1 MTDYIQESEKN
12 SLTGRL
18 KELLTDISPFIDNA
32 SKDQKRKL
40 LSVLDDLR
48 KTNRRKHYR
57 KPCSITVN
65 YSIWGDAFNGLVK
78 DISAGGMFILSIETD
93 LEFSVGQEITV
104 NFPTHTKKQES
115 IKFPGKVAW
124 IVPKG
129 IGVKFKAED
138 QNLESIIESL

>member
-18 KELLTDISPFIDNA
+18 KELLTDIFHFINNA
-32 SKDQKRKL
+32 SKEQKQKL

-48 KTNRRKHYR
+48 KNDRRKHYR
-57 KPCSITVN
+57 KPCSITAN
-65 YSIWGDAFNGLVK
+65 YSILGDTFNGLVK
-78 DISAGGMFILSIETD
+78 DISAGGIFILSIETD
-93 LEFSVGQEITV
+93 MVFSEGQEITV
-104 NFPTHTKKQES
+104 NFPTHTEKQEP
-115 IKFPGKVAW
+115 IKLLGEVVW
-124 IVPKG
+124 LVPEG

>member
-1 MTDYIQESEKN
+1 MTDYIQESKKN

-32 SKDQKRKL
+32 SKDQKQKL
-40 LSVLDDLR
+40 LGVLDDLR

-78 DISAGGMFILSIETD
+78 DISSGGMFILSIETD
-93 LEFSVGQEITV
+93 MEFSVGQEITV
-104 NFPTHTKKQES
+104 NFPTHTKEQEL
-115 IKFPGKVAW
+115 IKLP
-124 IVPKG
+124 
-129 IGVKFKAED
+129 
-138 QNLESIIESL
+138 ESVLREVVVC